1 MKYKGLVFFMLLLC
15 HSVFPQ
21 SKKDQIENLNLQ
33 KDSLGRIIQKE
44 RLLGDEK
51 VNQLEI
57 KFSNIKI
64 NLDQIKKELKQS
76 KKELAEKEEKILKH
90 KLDYVLREDT
100 IRSLRQEL
108 NHIKLSEVPSSHQVK
123 IGDQIWMNKNLDVD
137 RFRNGDY
144 IPQAKTAQEWIK
156 AYENEQPAWC
166 YYDNDS
172 SNYYEYDLDVLPLNG
187 EKFGKLYNWYAVN
200 DPRGL
205 APLGWHVPSDAE
217 WKILR
222 DYLGGG
228 NLAAIKMK
236 SISGWPDNVSIDH
249 ETNRIKGQPKNGN
262 GTNESGFSALPSGG
276 RRIDGTFYVNSLS
289 ERKYT
294 HAITSSSSWWSSS
307 EFGGGGIFFSIC
319 SGCILYDSR
328 ITKGYGK
335 SVRIIKD

>member
-1 MKYKGLVFFMLLLC
+1 
-15 HSVFPQ
+15 
-21 SKKDQIENLNLQ
+21 
-33 KDSLGRIIQKE
+33 
-44 RLLGDEK
+44 
-51 VNQLEI
+51 
-57 KFSNIKI
+57 
-64 NLDQIKKELKQS
+64 
-76 KKELAEKEEKILKH
+76 
-90 KLDYVLREDT
+90 
-100 IRSLRQEL
+100 
-108 NHIKLSEVPSSHQVK
+108 
-123 IGDQIWMNKNLDVD
+123 MNKNLDVD

-144 IPQAKTAQEWIK
+144 IPQAKTAKEWIN

-166 YYDNDS
+166 YFDNDS
-172 SNYYEYDLDVLPLNG
+172 SNYYEYDLDVIPLNG
-187 EKFGKLYNWYAVN
+187 EKYGKLYNWYAVN

-236 SISGWPDNVSIDH
+236 STSGWPDNVSIDY

-276 RRIDGTFYVNSLS
+276 RRLDGTFIVNSLG

-294 HAITSSSSWWSSS
+294 HAITTSSSWWSSS
-307 EFGGGGIFFSIC
+307 EFGGGGIFYAIC

-328 ITKGYGK
+328 TTKGYGK